1 MLKDTEVISKTRVR
15 IIRGYQG
22 TPDKWLHVY
31 LTSAGKS
38 KQPRKTLI
46 FDDCQYV
53 HFYEAE
59 VEGFTAVGHPLKG
72 KDFGIET
79 RNCHSVNL
87 VSPKMLG
94 APDDSTKE
102 AWLATVGNGIKTH
115 ANCSD
120 ITIINP
126 TIDSIHVGICAMGE
140 NTRVEKGSITRFSG
154 DDLQFVNH
162 GCQAIGVKLAWF
174 LRVLPYKHW
183 HGDFVQVFWPD
194 NADRTYF
201 KGIKIRDCHIEA
213 WENKAI
219 HKWCSSPDQVA
230 LISDGMA
237 DGAEFISN
245 KIYTDCP
252 IVLLSNP
259 CVNSLATDNDIY
271 VTLPTQARA
280 AIVMTFDDDRKNYG
294 CSPKNNIVDDNRQ
307 HVFNPDARSLVL
319 GSEALKIGFEDVQKG
334 DVFKQV
340 FDDIFVKPSRFST
353 SDQVVPGTKNIFARE
368 VLSLANKGAPAVTDA
383 DYAVAAERLVLS
395 LRMIKS
401 VGIVESRGD
410 GYNSDGSLKTL
421 YERHKSYKFC
431 KDAGCLALVKKILP
445 ADIFARKAG
454 GYEGG
459 LAEYSRAEEACIGI
473 TKALMEK
480 PAQRVMPSDN
490 SQSWAE
496 EKALDIVLRSKSWG
510 GWQIMGFNHKLAG
523 YSTALEMVQAF
534 HQSEAVQLDG
544 FCSFLEKTGLVKH
557 LREAERLI
565 DAGKNP
571 RPALNKF
578 AIGYNGKKHKNYDA
592 KIAAEYRKQS
602 PDPVEF
608 DSMGKSRITW
618 GSGTSIVAGTT
629 ATVSVITELTGVLET
644 AVEKKDEIA
653 ETVSNVKTNI
663 GALKDGAEA
672 LKDGATQVVASTT
685 GNNWL
690 LWLLL
695 ALLIISNLGSILSLW
710 ARFTDR
716 WAGKN

>member
-1 MLKDTEVISKTRVR
+1 MLQNREVISKTRVR
-15 IIRGYQG
+15 IIRGYHG
-22 TPDKWLHVY
+22 TPDKWLHVD
-31 LTSAGKS
+31 LTPAAKS
-38 KQPRKTLI
+38 KQPNKTLI

-53 HFYEAE
+53 HFYKAE

-79 RNCHSVNL
+79 RACHSINL

-94 APDDSTKE
+94 APDDATKD

-115 ANCSD
+115 ADCSD

-154 DDLQFVNH
+154 DDIQLVNH
-162 GCQAIGVKLAWF
+162 GCEAIGVKLAWF
-174 LRVLPYKHW
+174 LRVLPYAKW

-194 NADRTYF
+194 SADRTYF
-201 KGIKIRDCHIEA
+201 KGIKIKNCHMEA
-213 WENKAI
+213 WENKTV
-219 HKWCSSPDQVA
+219 HKWCSSPDQVT

-237 DGAEFISN
+237 DGAEFVGN
-245 KIYTDCP
+245 TIYTDCP
-252 IVLLSNP
+252 IILLSNP
-259 CVNSLATDNDIY
+259 CINSLATDNDIY
-271 VTLPTQARA
+271 VTLPTQVKAG
-280 AIVMTFDDDRKNYG
+280 IVMTFDDDRKNYG
-294 CSPKNNIVDDNRQ
+294 CSPDNNIVDDNRQ
-307 HVFNPDARSLVL
+307 HVFNPEARSLVL
-319 GSEALKIGFEDVQKG
+319 ASEALHKDSAYVQA
-334 DVFKQV
+334 VKQKV
-340 FDDIFVKPSRFST
+340 SAGELVEI
-353 SDQVVPGTKNIFARE
+353 VVETERVGPGIKNIFARK
-368 VLSLANKGAPAVTDA
+368 VLSLANQNAPAVTDA
-383 DYAVAAERLVLS
+383 DYAAAAERLALS

-410 GYNSDGSLKTL
+410 GFNSDGSLKTL

-431 KDAGCLALVKKILP
+431 KDAGCLAIAKKHLP
-445 ADIFARKAG
+445 TDIFSRRAG

-459 LAEYSRAEEACIGI
+459 MAEYFRAEEACIGI

-480 PAQRVMPSDN
+480 PAQRVMTSDN
-490 SQSWAE
+490 SLSWAE

-523 YSTALEMVQAF
+523 YNTALEMVQAF
-534 HQSEAVQLDG
+534 HQSEAAQLDG

-571 RPALNKF
+571 RPALKKF
-578 AIGYNGKKHKNYDA
+578 AVGYNGKAHKNYDA

-618 GSGTSIVAGTT
+618 GSGASIVTTTT
-629 ATVSVITELTGVLET
+629 AIGGVIADLSGVLET

-653 ETVSNVKTNI
+653 ETVTTVKTNI
-663 GALKDGAEA
+663 EALKDGAEV
-672 LKDGATQVVASTT
+672 LKDSASEVAASAST

-690 LWLLL
+690 MWALL
-695 ALLIISNLGSILSLW
+695 ALLVISNYGSILSLW